1 MKTCLKTLVL
11 ALIMMMGM
19 DAVAQETE
27 EHVRIEYI
35 LCELKDGFTFD
46 DVIADAKEYGEKVAA
61 DGSQY
66 NQYLMRP
73 LINGERL
80 EGITHILVGVWP
92 NGEEMYK
99 EYGNYVNRH
108 MDENDEENPDICRIT
123 FATMDHIVVN
133 EEREN
138 EPIDTRFPVQLSDCN
153 LKDGVSIEHAV
164 AVQKEVSEATVS
176 EGMDGYGVHFQIPYL
191 GFEDV
196 EYDFMSLVWWQSYEH
211 RGNMAQ
217 NYYKIANE
225 HGQKMNAVASCE
237 NSRAYFAEEL
247 FRTWE

>member
-1 MKTCLKTLVL
+1 MKTYINTLVV
-11 ALIMMMGM
+11 ALIMMVAA

-27 EHVRIEYI
+27 ENVRMEYI
-35 LCELKDGFTFD
+35 LCSLKDGFTFD
-46 DVIADAKEYGEKVAA
+46 DVIANAQEYGEKVEA

-66 NQYLMRP
+66 NQWLMRP
-73 LINGERL
+73 LIVGERL
-80 EGITHILVGVWP
+80 EGITHILVGEWP
-92 NGEEMYK
+92 NGQEMYK
-99 EYGNYVNRH
+99 EYGNYVNKY
-108 MDENDEENPDICRIT
+108 MDDDEDSPHTCRIS

-133 EEREN
+133 ASREN
-138 EPIDTRFPVQLSDCN
+138 EPVDERFPVQLADCN
-153 LKDGVSIEHAV
+153 LKDGVTIEHAV
-164 AVQKEVSEATVS
+164 EVQKEIAEATIA
-176 EGMDGYGVHFQIPYL
+176 EGMDGYGVHFQMPYL

-196 EYDFMSLVWWQSYEH
+196 EYDFISVAWWQSYQH

-237 NSRAYFAEEL
+237 NPRAYFAEIL

>member
-1 MKTCLKTLVL
+1 MKILINLGAVL
-11 ALIMMMGM
+11 LLIMCITL
-19 DAVAQETE
+19 DAVAQETAE
-27 EHVRIEYI
+27 NVRMEYI
-35 LCELKDGFTFD
+35 LCQLKDGFTFN

-61 DGSQY
+61 DGSKY

-80 EGITHILVGVWP
+80 EGITHILVGEWP

-108 MDENDEENPDICRIT
+108 MDDGDENPDICRVT

-133 EEREN
+133 AVREN
-138 EPIDTRFPVQLSDCN
+138 EPMDTRFPVQLSDCK
-153 LKDGVSIEHAV
+153 LKEGVSIEHAV
-164 AVQKEVSEATVS
+164 AVQKEVAQATIA
-176 EGMDGYGVHFQIPYL
+176 EGMDGYGVHFQMPYL
-191 GFEDV
+191 GWENN
-196 EYDFMSLVWWQSYEH
+196 EYDFMSVAWWQSFEH

-237 NSRAYFAEEL
+237 NPRAYFAEEL
-247 FRTWE
+247 FRTWQ

>member
-1 MKTCLKTLVL
+1 MKTSINAL
-11 ALIMMMGM
+11 AVAIILLIAAE
-19 DAVAQETE
+19 AVAQETE
-27 EHVRIEYI
+27 ENVRMEYI
-35 LCELKDGFTFD
+35 LCKLKDGSTFD

-61 DGSQY
+61 DGSKY

-80 EGITHILVGVWP
+80 EGITHILVGEWP

-108 MDENDEENPDICRIT
+108 MDDDNDENPDICGIT

-133 EEREN
+133 AAREN
-138 EPIDTRFPVQLSDCN
+138 EPIDTRFPVQLADCT
-153 LKDGVSIEHAV
+153 LKEGVSMEHAV
-164 AVQKEVSEATVS
+164 AVQKEIAEATIA
-176 EGMDGYGVHFQIPYL
+176 EGMDGYGVHFQMPYL
-191 GFEDV
+191 GFENV
-196 EYDFMSLVWWQSYEH
+196 EHDFMSLVWWQSYQH

-225 HGQKMNAVASCE
+225 HGDKMNAVASCE

>member
-1 MKTCLKTLVL
+1 MKTCIKMMVLVL
-11 ALIMMMGM
+11 MMVIGV
-19 DAVAQETE
+19 DAIAQETDE
-27 EHVRIEYI
+27 NVRMEYI
-35 LCELKDGFTFD
+35 LCSLKDGFTFD

-66 NQYLMRP
+66 NQFLMRP
-73 LINGERL
+73 LIVGERL
-80 EGITHILVGVWP
+80 EGITHILVGEWP

-108 MDENDEENPDICRIT
+108 MDDNDENPDICRIA

-133 EEREN
+133 AAQEN
-138 EPIDTRFPVQLSDCN
+138 EPMDTRFPVQLADCT
-153 LKDGVSIEHAV
+153 LKDGVTIEHAV
-164 AVQKEVSEATVS
+164 EVQKEVAEATIA
-176 EGMDGYGVHFQIPYL
+176 EGMDGYGVHFQTPYL

-196 EYDFMSLVWWQSYEH
+196 EHDFMSLVWWQSFEH

-217 NYYKIANE
+217 NYYKIGNE
-225 HGQKMNAVASCE
+225 YGQKMNAVASCE
-237 NSRAYFAEEL
+237 NSRAYFAEEM

>member
-1 MKTCLKTLVL
+1 MKTYINTLVV
-11 ALIMMMGM
+11 ALIMMVAA

-27 EHVRIEYI
+27 ENVRMEYI
-35 LCELKDGFTFD
+35 LCSLKDGFTFD
-46 DVIADAKEYGEKVAA
+46 DVIANAQEYGEKVEA

-66 NQYLMRP
+66 NQWLMRP
-73 LINGERL
+73 LIVGERL
-80 EGITHILVGVWP
+80 EGITHILVGEWP
-92 NGEEMYK
+92 NGQEMYK
-99 EYGNYVNRH
+99 EYGNYVNKY
-108 MDENDEENPDICRIT
+108 MDDDEDSPHTCRIS

-133 EEREN
+133 ASREN
-138 EPIDTRFPVQLSDCN
+138 EPVDERFPVQLADCN
-153 LKDGVSIEHAV
+153 LKDGVTIEHAV
-164 AVQKEVSEATVS
+164 EVQKEIAEATIA
-176 EGMDGYGVHFQIPYL
+176 EGMDGYGVHFQMPYL

-196 EYDFMSLVWWQSYEH
+196 EYDFMSVAWWQSYQH

-237 NSRAYFAEEL
+237 NPRAYFAEIL

>member
-1 MKTCLKTLVL
+1 MKIYINTLVV
-11 ALIMMMGM
+11 ALIMMVAA

-27 EHVRIEYI
+27 ENVRMEYI
-35 LCELKDGFTFD
+35 LCKLNDGSTFD
-46 DVIADAKEYGEKVAA
+46 DVIANAKEYGEKVQA

-73 LINGERL
+73 LIVGERL
-80 EGITHILVGVWP
+80 EGITHILVGEWP
-92 NGEEMYK
+92 NGQEMYK
-99 EYGNYVNRH
+99 EYGNYVNNH
-108 MDENDEENPDICRIT
+108 MDDDEDSPHTCRIS

-133 EEREN
+133 ASREN
-138 EPIDTRFPVQLSDCN
+138 EPMDERFPVQLADCN
-153 LKDGVSIEHAV
+153 LKDGVTIEHAV
-164 AVQKEVSEATVS
+164 EVQKEIAEATIA

-196 EYDFMSLVWWQSYEH
+196 EHDFMSVAWWQSYQH
-211 RGNMAQ
+211 RGDMAQ

-237 NSRAYFAEEL
+237 NPRAYFAELL